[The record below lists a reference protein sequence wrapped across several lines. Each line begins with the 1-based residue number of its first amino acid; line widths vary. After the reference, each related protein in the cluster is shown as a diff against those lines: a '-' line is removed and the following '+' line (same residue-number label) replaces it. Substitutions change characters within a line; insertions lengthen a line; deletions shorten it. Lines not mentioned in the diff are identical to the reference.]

1 MIIQNIKEARMIAGL
16 FIKNNYKVIMLSD
29 YLNSYIF
36 TETNS

>member
-1 MIIQNIKEARMIAGL
+1 MIAGL